1 MGASCV
7 AFYHGCAMLDLLSAF
22 SEVLLP
28 VIVVVAVG
36 YLLRRSFPLDA
47 RSLNRV
53 SLYGL
58 TPCLVFVTLLRTD
71 VAGAEATRLMLQMAL
86 VMVATTIC
94 GFLAAIPFR
103 LTGSKR
109 SGFLLTTTFMNS
121 GNYGLSVSRFAFGD
135 IGFQYAVI
143 GYLVQAI
150 LSQTLAV
157 YLASSGTTGHRTAL
171 GKVFRLPLIYAVLIA
186 LGLRLVG
193 VRLDESNG
201 SLAIGLFRGLRL
213 LADAALPI
221 LLVILGTQLAH
232 RQPVTAVGL
241 LATAAFLRLVLSIP
255 LAYGIGS
262 LLGLSGLPLYVGT
275 IQAAMPTAVNMIVL
289 AAEFDAWPEFV
300 SNGVVLTTIG
310 SLISLTVLIAAFR

>member
-1 MGASCV
+1 VIRA
-7 AFYHGCAMLDLLSAF
+7 AYGCAMLDLLSAF
-22 SEVLLP
+22 GEVLLP
-28 VIVVVAVG
+28 VIVVVTVG

-86 VMVATTIC
+86 VMVATILC
-94 GFLAAIPFR
+94 AFLAAIPLR
-103 LTGSKR
+103 LSGSRR

-121 GNYGLSVSRFAFGD
+121 GNYGLSVSRFAFAN
-135 IGFQYAVI
+135 IGFEYAVI

-157 YLASSGTTGHRTAL
+157 YLASAGVGSRRSAV

-193 VRLDESNG
+193 VRLDESDG
-201 SLAIGLFRGLRL
+201 IVAVGLFRGLRL

-221 LLVILGTQLAH
+221 LLLILGTQLTS
-232 RQPVTAVGL
+232 RQPVSANGA
-241 LATAAFLRLVLSIP
+241 LAAAAILRLVVSIP
-255 LAYGIGS
+255 IAYAIGA
-262 LLGLSGLPLYVGT
+262 LIGLSGLPLAVGT

-289 AAEFDAWPEFV
+289 ASEFEAWPEFV
-300 SNGVVLTTIG
+300 SNGVVITTLG
-310 SLISLTVLIAAFR
+310 SLVSLTILIAVFR

>member
-1 MGASCV
+1 
-7 AFYHGCAMLDLLSAF
+7 MLDIVSAF
-22 SEVLLP
+22 GEVLLP

-36 YLLRRSFPLDA
+36 YLLGRTFPLDA

-71 VAGAEATRLMLQMAL
+71 VAGTEATRLMLQMIL

-94 GFLAAIPFR
+94 AFFAAIPFQ
-103 LTGSKR
+103 LSGSQR
-109 SGFLLTTTFMNS
+109 SGFLLTTSFMNS

-143 GYLVQAI
+143 GYLVQAV

-157 YLASSGTTGHRTAL
+157 YLASAGTASRMTAI

-186 LGLRLVG
+186 LGLRLLG

-201 SLAIGLFRGLRL
+201 VIAVGLFRGLRL

-221 LLVILGTQLAH
+221 LLLILGTQLAY
-232 RQPVTAVGL
+232 RQPVTADAL
-241 LATAAFLRLVLSIP
+241 LATAIIIRLLVSIP
-255 LAYGIGS
+255 LAYGIGN

-289 AAEFDAWPEFV
+289 AVEFDAWPEFV

-310 SLISLTVLIAAFR
+310 SLVSLTILIAVFR

>member
-1 MGASCV
+1 
-7 AFYHGCAMLDLLSAF
+7 MLDLLSAF

-28 VIVVVAVG
+28 VIVVVVVG

-86 VMVATTIC
+86 VMVATTLC
-94 GFLAAIPFR
+94 AFLAAIPFR

-157 YLASSGTTGHRTAL
+157 YLASSATNNHTAAL
-171 GKVFRLPLIYAVLIA
+171 GKVFRLPLIYAVFVA
-186 LGLRLVG
+186 LALRFVG
-193 VRLDESNG
+193 IRLDESNG
-201 SLAIGLFRGLRL
+201 IIALGLFRGLRL

-221 LLVILGTQLAH
+221 LLLILGTQLADRPRVH
-232 RQPVTAVGL
+232 AGGL
-241 LATAAFLRLVLSIP
+241 LATAAFLRLVVSIP
-255 LAYGIGS
+255 LAYGLGS

-289 AAEFDAWPEFV
+289 AVEFDAWPEFV
-300 SNGVVLTTIG
+300 SNGVVLTTLG
-310 SLISLTVLIAAFR
+310 SLVSLTILIAAFR

>member
-1 MGASCV
+1 
-7 AFYHGCAMLDLLSAF
+7 MLDLLAAF

-86 VMVATTIC
+86 VMLATTLC
-94 GFLAAIPFR
+94 AFLAAIPFR
-103 LTGSKR
+103 LVGSRR

-135 IGFQYAVI
+135 IGCQYAVI

-157 YLASSGTTGHRTAL
+157 YLASAGTTSHRTAL

-186 LGLRLVG
+186 LGLRFVG
-193 VRLDESNG
+193 IRLDESNG

-221 LLVILGTQLAH
+221 LLLILGTQLAD
-232 RQPVTAVGL
+232 RQRVQSGSL
-241 LATAAFLRLVLSIP
+241 LATAAFLRLVVSIP
-255 LAYGIGS
+255 LAYGIGR

>member
-1 MGASCV
+1 
-7 AFYHGCAMLDLLSAF
+7 MLDLLSAF

-86 VMVATTIC
+86 VMVATTLC
-94 GFLAAIPFR
+94 AFLAAIPFR

-157 YLASSGTTGHRTAL
+157 YLASSGTTNHRTAL
-171 GKVFRLPLIYAVLIA
+171 GKIFRLPLIYAVLIA
-186 LGLRLVG
+186 LALRLMG
-193 VRLDESNG
+193 IHLDESNG
-201 SLAIGLFRGLRL
+201 IVAVGLFRGLRL

-221 LLVILGTQLAH
+221 LLLILGTQLAD
-232 RQPVTAVGL
+232 RPRVNAGGL
-241 LATAAFLRLVLSIP
+241 LATAVFLRLVLSIP
-255 LAYGIGS
+255 LAYGVGS

-300 SNGVVLTTIG
+300 SNGVVLTTLG

>member
-1 MGASCV
+1 
-7 AFYHGCAMLDLLSAF
+7 
-22 SEVLLP
+22 
-28 VIVVVAVG
+28 
-36 YLLRRSFPLDA
+36 
-47 RSLNRV
+47 
-53 SLYGL
+53 
-58 TPCLVFVTLLRTD
+58 
-71 VAGAEATRLMLQMAL
+71 
-86 VMVATTIC
+86 
-94 GFLAAIPFR
+94 
-103 LTGSKR
+103 
-109 SGFLLTTTFMNS
+109 MNS

-221 LLVILGTQLAH
+221 LLVILGTQLAQ
-232 RQPVTAVGL
+232 RQPVTADGL
-241 LATAAFLRLVLSIP
+241 LATAIVLRLLVSIP

-289 AAEFDAWPEFV
+289 AVEFDAWPEFV